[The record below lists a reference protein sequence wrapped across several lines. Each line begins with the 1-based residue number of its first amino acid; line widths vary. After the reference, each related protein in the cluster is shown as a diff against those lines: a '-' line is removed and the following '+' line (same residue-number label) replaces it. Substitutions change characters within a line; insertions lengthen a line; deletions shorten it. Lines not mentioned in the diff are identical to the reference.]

1 MPVKSFCSLFS
12 FFLSTVHFIPIVF
25 WNYINFMKNS
35 YRVSFMYF
43 SFSFSPSSFSS
54 VFLLLPFFFIIYQSF
69 IIIFTVFIQFYTR
82 KIWLYSLPLLLPLFV
97 GLVEHI
103 GLLLWKGWSLHLQYF
118 SFVNLLL
125 EDYLYPEYLALSR
138 KYYSMSY
145 GLVVKIAECTKQ
157 YYGHK
162 RGRKK

>member
-54 VFLLLPFFFIIYQSF
+54 VFLLLPFFYYIPE
-69 IIIFTVFIQFYTR
+69 FYYYFYCFYP
-82 KIWLYSLPLLLPLFV
+82 ILYSENLIVFSAIVTSTFRGFGGAYWSSSLEGVITPSTIFFVCQFVTRRLPLSRILGIIQKILFNV
-97 GLVEHI
+97 LR
-103 GLLLWKGWSLHLQYF
+103 F
-118 SFVNLLL
+118 SGEN
-125 EDYLYPEYLALSR
+125 
-138 KYYSMSY
+138 
-145 GLVVKIAECTKQ
+145 
-157 YYGHK
+157 
-162 RGRKK
+162 RGVH